1 MVAWVTLRTYS
12 VPSMESL
19 PVSRTAGNIQSFLL
33 SPFNFYKEDPS
44 LNSRDALDLE
54 TPGLAT
60 EYHIN
65 NHGTT
70 KAFMCSV
77 EYEVTDEKSLIKNE
91 TITVYNKMFEDDIH

>member
-19 PVSRTAGNIQSFLL
+19 PVYQTAGNVQSFIL

-44 LNSRDALDLE
+44 LNSRDALDIE
-54 TPGLAT
+54 TPTAK
-60 EYHIN
+60 EYNIN
-65 NHGTT
+65 NHGIT

-77 EYEVTDEKSLIKNE
+77 EYDVKDEKSLINNE
-91 TITVYNKMFEDDIH
+91 TITANNKMFEDDTH